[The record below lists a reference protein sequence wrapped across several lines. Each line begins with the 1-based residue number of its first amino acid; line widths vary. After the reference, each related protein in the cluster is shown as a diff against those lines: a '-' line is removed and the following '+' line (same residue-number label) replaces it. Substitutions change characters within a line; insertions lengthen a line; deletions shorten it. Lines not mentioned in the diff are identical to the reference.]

1 MPKVHDRRG
10 DLTFVEGGVHIPFDI
25 ARVYYI
31 YNVPADAERGG
42 HARRRLRQVIY
53 AMSGSFRLRLDDGS
67 RQEDVWLNNP
77 IDGILIETM
86 VWREIDRFSQ
96 GAVLMCLASEP
107 FDASEYIRDQAL
119 FRQLAAG

>member
-25 ARVYYI
+25 ARGYYL
-31 YNVPADAERGG
+31 YNVPTDAERGG
-42 HARRRLRQVIY
+42 HAHHRLRQVIF